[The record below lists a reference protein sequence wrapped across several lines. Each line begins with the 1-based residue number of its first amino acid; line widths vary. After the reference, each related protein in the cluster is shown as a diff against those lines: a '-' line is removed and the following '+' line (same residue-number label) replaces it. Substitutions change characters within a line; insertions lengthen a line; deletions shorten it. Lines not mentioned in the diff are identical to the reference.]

1 MKQALT
7 INNWDK
13 HFECAASRKRDSLEW
28 FQCPAGTESTGL
40 IMLRKKEGGLAA
52 LGVFLLLL
60 QLHASSGNR
69 ETRRSGQFIRSTGEP
84 LSLELIADKLRIS
97 EKELQDAI
105 TLLESLEVG
114 WLSFNLPVV
123 ASHLPV
129 DASHL
134 PIDDQHRH
142 TNRQDKQ
149 DKHTDPHS
157 QKGIT
162 DENVCLGSGNEPK
175 DKGMSEELWDL
186 ATLVRLWPKQVKTND
201 AEIALRTSLERG
213 ENYGFIKDKTKAIAA
228 VVKATRANPATNRYV
243 ITAGSFFQN
252 ERWRDD
258 PEGHRNEDD
267 KKQVKGFNT
276 NTKLNQERD
285 HSEYSN
291 HVQ

>member
-1 MKQALT
+1 MKHTLT
-7 INNWDK
+7 INDWDGN
-13 HFECAASRKRDSLEW
+13 FECAASRKRDSLEW

-69 ETRRSGQFIRSTGEP
+69 QTRRSGQFIRSTGEP

-97 EKELQDAI
+97 EKELRDAV
-105 TLLESLEVG
+105 TLLESPEVG
-114 WLSFNLPVV
+114 WLSSNMPVV
-123 ASHLPV
+123 ANSLPV
-129 DASHL
+129 GATHL
-134 PIDDQHRH
+134 PIDDHHRH
-142 TNRQDKQ
+142 TDKQDKQ
-149 DKHTDPHS
+149 DKHTDK
-157 QKGIT
+157 QKHQNKKTGGF
-162 DENVCLGSGNEPK
+162 ECLGKSSRT
-175 DKGMSEELWDL
+175 KGMDEELWDL

-213 ENYGFIKDKTKAIAA
+213 EDYGFIKDKTKAIAA
-228 VVKATRANPATNRYV
+228 IVRATRANPATNRYV

-276 NTKLNQERD
+276 NTKLNQDFDPAEIAR
-285 HSEYSN
+285 
-291 HVQ
+291 HVE

>member
-7 INNWDK
+7 IIDWDGT
-13 HFECAASRKRDSLEW
+13 FECAASRKRDSLEW

-69 ETRRSGQFIRSTGEP
+69 EARRSGKFIRSTGEP

-105 TLLESLEVG
+105 TLLESPEVG
-114 WLSFNLPVV
+114 WLSFNMPVVANSLPVV
-123 ASHLPV
+123 ANHLPM
-129 DASHL
+129 
-134 PIDDQHRH
+134 DDQHRH

-149 DKHTDPHS
+149 DKQTNK
-157 QKGIT
+157 QKHQNKKTGGF
-162 DENVCLGSGNEPK
+162 ECLGKSSTT
-175 DKGMSEELWDL
+175 KGMDEELWDL
-186 ATLVRLWPKQVKTND
+186 ATLVRLWPKQLKTND

-213 ENYGFIKDKTKAIAA
+213 EGYDFIKDKTKAIAA
-228 VVKATRANPATNRYV
+228 VVKATRANPATNKYV
-243 ITAGSFFQN
+243 PTAGSFFQN

-258 PEGHRNEDD
+258 PEGWRNEDD
-267 KKQVKGFNT
+267 KKKVTGFNT
-276 NTKLNQERD
+276 NTKLNQNFDPAEIAR
-285 HSEYSN
+285 
-291 HVQ
+291 HVE